1 MEYHEI
7 GERFEYDG
15 VVLEVTIGMGRLDA
29 CEKCYFSLYDCLA
42 FQNILCNKTNRLDD
56 TPVYFKL
63 IEQCKPKDNNNME
76 NKIIYYADLDPCDN
90 TKDYKEAAF
99 VPQFVLD
106 DDTEPPICVVQL
118 ATRLGWCIVARWCNN
133 GFTRIYALE
142 QETVKE
148 GIEIVQGPCAWYGC
162 SDVKEIRSKNVKN
175 EDISVFNG
183 YALYGGGLDKPK
195 DMEQKTEI
203 KVDNVNHPAHYN
215 SHPSGIECIEIAR
228 HHNFNIGNAI
238 KYLWRAGLKSEK
250 GMEDAD
256 KQVEDLRKAIFYI
269 NDEIERIK
277 SNKRQ

>member
-15 VVLEVTIGMGRLDA
+15 VVLEVIEAQDCAHCFFCVNGICKLEAET
-29 CEKCYFSLYDCLA
+29 LYCGYNTRVDKR
-42 FQNILCNKTNRLDD
+42 IIS
-56 TPVYFKL
+56 YKL
-63 IEQCKPKDNNNME
+63 VEQCKPKD
-76 NKIIYYADLDPCDN
+76 
-90 TKDYKEAAF
+90 
-99 VPQFVLD
+99 
-106 DDTEPPICVVQL
+106 
-118 ATRLGWCIVARWCNN
+118 
-133 GFTRIYALE
+133 
-142 QETVKE
+142 
-148 GIEIVQGPCAWYGC
+148 
-162 SDVKEIRSKNVKN
+162 
-175 EDISVFNG
+175 
-183 YALYGGGLDKPK
+183 
-195 DMEQKTEI
+195 MEQTTEI

>member
-7 GERFEYDG
+7 GERFEYNG
-15 VVLEVTIGMGRLDA
+15 VVLEVVKGMSILDD
-29 CEKCYFSLYDCLA
+29 CEKCYFSLLECLA
-42 FQNILCNKTNRLDD
+42 FQNTLCNKGKRLDGNLI
-56 TPVYFKL
+56 YYKL
-63 IEQCKPKDNNNME
+63 VEQCKPKDNNNME

-90 TKDYKEAAF
+90 MNDYKELAF

-118 ATRLGWCIVARWCNN
+118 ATRLGWCIVAKWLNN

-142 QETVKE
+142 DETVKE
-148 GIEIVQGPCAWYGC
+148 GAEILQGRCAVYEC
-162 SDVKEIRSKNVKN
+162 SDVKEIHSKNVKN
-175 EDISVFNG
+175 KDISVFDG
-183 YALYGGGLDKPK
+183 YASYGGVLDKSK

-203 KVDNVNHPAHYN
+203 KADNVNHPAHYN